1 MRKIQSFTPEALI
14 TDKALN
20 RWVERVHQGFL
31 DVGWVQTADTG
42 QLGVATFVAATVDT
56 LVGYRV
62 YEINDA
68 YSSDTPVYVKI
79 HFYLLATSSMVA
91 SNGYA
96 PLVGFQV
103 GFATD
108 GAGNFDGGFGPIDA
122 KFSTFGTAMGGAYTI
137 GDNAVSAFTKQS
149 SFTGVV
155 TDIRYG
161 LHSYGLFGG
170 CAFFIERVKFNGE
183 VIPTEVVYTY
193 GPGRT
198 LASTPSTMLYGRVS
212 RGGSNTGPYS
222 NPSHL
227 PRVSSDS
234 YGRVATRFDLSTE
247 LYAFESDNLIAL
259 RDGADMGEVELTFDG
274 VTSKRYLTLKSSRL
288 SGSGSFSKEYLA
300 ANGGVLAR
308 MDSRELPVGFLGIAW
323 DE

>member
-14 TDKALN
+14 SDEALN
-20 RWVERVHQGFL
+20 RWVERVHQGLL

-42 QLGVATFVAATVDT
+42 QLEVATFVVANTDR

-79 HFYLLATSSMVA
+79 HFYLLGTASTSP

-96 PLVGFQV
+96 PFVGFQV

-122 KFSTFGTAMGGAYTI
+122 KFSTFGTGMGGTYI
-137 GDNAVSAFTKQS
+137 INDNAVSAFTKQS

-161 LHSYGLFGG
+161 LHGYGLFGG
-170 CAFFIERVKFNGE
+170 CAFFIERVKLNGE

-193 GPGRT
+193 GPART
-198 LASTPSTMLYGRVS
+198 LASITTPMLYGRVS

-274 VTSKRYLTLKSSRL
+274 VTSKRYLTLRSSRI
-288 SGSGSFSKEYLA
+288 SGSGSIPKDFLVSS
-300 ANGGVLAR
+300 GGVLAR
-308 MDSRELPVGFLGIAW
+308 MDSREVAVGFLGIAW

>member
-14 TDKALN
+14 TDEALN

-42 QLGVATFVAATVDT
+42 QLEVATFVVATADT

-79 HFYLLATSSMVA
+79 HFYLLSSNTTA
-91 SNGYA
+91 SLNGYA
-96 PLVGFQV
+96 PFVGFQV

-122 KFSTFGTAMGGAYTI
+122 KFSTFGTVMGGGYI
-137 GDNAVSAFTKQS
+137 INDNAVSAFTKQS
-149 SFTGVV
+149 SFTGAAI
-155 TDIRYG
+155 DIRYG
-161 LHSYGLFGG
+161 AHGYGLFGG

-193 GPGRT
+193 GSYRT
-198 LASTPSTMLYGRVS
+198 TANIQATMLYGRVS
-212 RGGSNTGPYS
+212 RGGSSTGPYS

-227 PRVSSDS
+227 PRVGSDS

-274 VTSKRYLTLKSSRL
+274 VTSKRYLTLKSSRI
-288 SGSGSFSKEYLA
+288 SGSGSFNKATLEAS
-300 ANGGVLAR
+300 GGVLSR
-308 MDSRELPVGFLGIAW
+308 MDSREVSVGFLGIAW

>member
-14 TDKALN
+14 TDAALN

-31 DVGWVQTADTG
+31 DVGWVQTTDTG
-42 QLGVATFVAATVDT
+42 QLEVATFVAATADT

-79 HFYLLATSSMVA
+79 HFYLLSSNATA
-91 SNGYA
+91 SLNGHA
-96 PLVGFQV
+96 PFVGFQV
-103 GFATD
+103 GFATN
-108 GAGNFDGGFGPIDA
+108 GAGNFDGGFGPVDA
-122 KFSTFGTAMGGAYTI
+122 KFSTFGTAMEGSYYVN
-137 GDNAVSAFTKQS
+137 DNAVSAFTKQS
-149 SFTGVV
+149 SFTGAAI
-155 TDIRYG
+155 DIRYG
-161 LHSYGLFGG
+161 AHGYGLFGS

-183 VIPTEVVYTY
+183 VIPTEVIYTY
-193 GPGRT
+193 GPART
-198 LASTPSTMLYGRVS
+198 VASVISPMLYGRVS

-222 NPSHL
+222 HPSHL

-288 SGSGSFSKEYLA
+288 SGSSTISKSILA
-300 ANGGVLAR
+300 ADGGVLAR
-308 MDSRELPVGFLGIAW
+308 IDSRELAVGFIGIAW